1 MQGVWV
7 ECNHPRYGL
16 ERYKIKVVR
25 KFNVPT
31 DTIAP
36 VPSRRRDPEYI
47 NSIVVGRGV
56 SKEEV
61 MNYMVEYFK
70 RTGMIDRVL
79 WMKML

>member
-7 ECNHPRYGL
+7 EFNHPRYGL

-36 VPSRRRDPEYI
+36 IPNRRRDQEYI

-56 SKEEV
+56 SEEEI

-70 RTGMIDRVL
+70 RTGMLDKVL
-79 WMKML
+79 WMKLM